1 EKILPSI
8 WFPISLIVIIFL
20 LAVFL
25 LFGGIVFLIEFVL
38 LEDLIIGI
46 ISTIVSITALVFTIW
61 GLISVIKRFKL
72 IKESDKLLQ
81 DEDVEGLILL
91 VEKGYQLRIL
101 LSRLGELGKKAK
113 KTIPLIVQILAE
125 NNDGDTRAIA
135 CWALGKIKDKDAIPV
150 LLNCIKSDPVPI
162 VRVRAIYAL
171 SKFNRKFKEK
181 LPEIYPILKHDTNL
195 KNRVN
200 IALSLADL
208 NIIEALPVIKGEFN
222 KDKEINEK
230 FLFGWSIALL
240 EGIYSDVITEIED
253 MITNNKLSR
262 LSKKRFKNFY
272 HILIENERSKKKSRR
287 KVTQTITDIDLL
299 REELLMYHELEIKA
313 IMGMRTE
320 KEEERSEKKKGNY
333 VGIWQSLIG
342 LLGVILA
349 VLLGKYLI

>member
-1 EKILPSI
+1 
-8 WFPISLIVIIFL
+8 
-20 LAVFL
+20 
-25 LFGGIVFLIEFVL
+25 
-38 LEDLIIGI
+38 
-46 ISTIVSITALVFTIW
+46 
-61 GLISVIKRFKL
+61 
-72 IKESDKLLQ
+72 
-81 DEDVEGLILL
+81 
-91 VEKGYQLRIL
+91 
-101 LSRLGELGKKAK
+101 
-113 KTIPLIVQILAE
+113 
-125 NNDGDTRAIA
+125 
-135 CWALGKIKDKDAIPV
+135 
-150 LLNCIKSDPVPI
+150 
-162 VRVRAIYAL
+162 
-171 SKFNRKFKEK
+171 KEK

>member
-1 EKILPSI
+1 MNKIRKFIKEKILPSI

-135 CWALGKIKDKDAIPV
+135 CWALGKIKDK
-150 LLNCIKSDPVPI
+150 
-162 VRVRAIYAL
+162 
-171 SKFNRKFKEK
+171 
-181 LPEIYPILKHDTNL
+181 
-195 KNRVN
+195 
-200 IALSLADL
+200 
-208 NIIEALPVIKGEFN
+208 
-222 KDKEINEK
+222 
-230 FLFGWSIALL
+230 
-240 EGIYSDVITEIED
+240 
-253 MITNNKLSR
+253 
-262 LSKKRFKNFY
+262 
-272 HILIENERSKKKSRR
+272 
-287 KVTQTITDIDLL
+287 
-299 REELLMYHELEIKA
+299 
-313 IMGMRTE
+313 
-320 KEEERSEKKKGNY
+320 
-333 VGIWQSLIG
+333 
-342 LLGVILA
+342 
-349 VLLGKYLI
+349 